1 MAGEVA
7 IVTGAAQG
15 IGRATALRLG
25 SRGYRV
31 AVVDLQG
38 DRAADVARE
47 LAAIGVEGEAFA
59 VDVGDAGAV
68 DDAAAE
74 ILLRWGR
81 VDALV
86 NNAGLHIAGK
96 VVQMSDE
103 DFDRVLRT
111 NLKGI
116 VHFSRA
122 VVPSMIERRR
132 GGIVNT
138 SSVWAW
144 GTGPEAGAY
153 AASKAGVTSIT
164 KTMALELGEYGIRVN
179 AVAPGLID
187 TEQVRKTVPR
197 EHIEALIATHPLKR
211 EGTSDEVAGPICF
224 LLSDDASWINGETV
238 TVSGGILLR

>member
-1 MAGEVA
+1 MDERVG

-15 IGRATALRLG
+15 IGRATAARLG
-25 SRGYRV
+25 SLGYKV
-31 AVVDLQG
+31 ALVDLQR
-38 DRAADVARE
+38 DRVHEVVDELKADGVDAAAC
-47 LAAIGVEGEAFA
+47 A

-68 DDAAAE
+68 SDAAAE
-74 ILLRWGR
+74 ILDRWGH

-86 NNAGLHIAGK
+86 NNAGLHLAGK
-96 VVQMSDE
+96 VIEMSDE

-116 VHFSRA
+116 VNFSRA
-122 VVPSMIERRR
+122 VVPSMIDCRC
-132 GGIVNT
+132 GAIVNT

-144 GTGPEAGAY
+144 GTRPGTGAY
-153 AASKAGVTSIT
+153 AASKAGVSSLT

-187 TEQVRKTVPR
+187 TEMVRTKVPR
-197 EHIEALIATHPLKR
+197 DHVEMLISTHPLKR
-211 EGTSDEVAGPICF
+211 EGRSDEVAAPICF

-238 TVSGGILLR
+238 TVSGGIYLR